1 MASKKTLL
9 KSASVLVALIV
20 IVGVS
25 VASAAPAS
33 VSFDSI
39 TSSCGVPSSNPGSDA
54 AVVITAQNVPNV
66 AGNGV
71 VGFELEV
78 EYPHA
83 QMTLDAVTPGSSMN
97 ALAGCSP
104 SVQIGFD
111 DGTFA
116 WVSGQCTNTVPNPGA
131 AGSNVE
137 LAVLH
142 FSLLTSQPY
151 TVRLVTTGV
160 GVPTAL
166 IGPDNV
172 IVNATAQQLISCVP
186 TAVTMSGFDAATDSP
201 APFAAAA
208 WPLLAGAAAVAAG
221 GAYALL
227 RRKS

>member
-1 MASKKTLL
+1 
-9 KSASVLVALIV
+9 
-20 IVGVS
+20 
-25 VASAAPAS
+25 
-33 VSFDSI
+33 
-39 TSSCGVPSSNPGSDA
+39 
-54 AVVITAQNVPNV
+54 
-66 AGNGV
+66 
-71 VGFELEV
+71 
-78 EYPHA
+78 
-83 QMTLDAVTPGSSMN
+83 MT

-104 SVQIGFD
+104 SVQIAFD

-116 WVSGQCTNTVPNPGA
+116 WISGQCTNAIPNPGA
-131 AGSNVE
+131 AGANVE

-142 FSLLTSQPY
+142 FSWATPQPY
-151 TVRLVTTGV
+151 TVQLVTTGV

-172 IVNATAQQLISCVP
+172 VVPATAQQLISCIP

-201 APFAAAA
+201 APFVASA